1 MKNVLKVANI
11 FAILGTALMGFVVV
25 MVRVSPGFIRSLGS
39 RGPILTTLAFT
50 EVIFTFSLLFFF
62 AVLHFYNAAGRKE
75 LVSSKATLAAIIT
88 TAWMS
93 IVAVLHRFPSI
104 WRWVATRE
112 SGLIVSL
119 TQVIFTIPLLFF
131 FVLFSSSIN
140 RQHCTL
146 RLRVASVVAII
157 GSAWL
162 LIVSAVRVSPVV
174 WIWLIE
180 KGAGRIMIITE
191 PFLAISF
198 LIFLFAFL
206 FESHLSS

>member
-1 MKNVLKVANI
+1 
-11 FAILGTALMGFVVV
+11 
-25 MVRVSPGFIRSLGS
+25 
-39 RGPILTTLAFT
+39 
-50 EVIFTFSLLFFF
+50 
-62 AVLHFYNAAGRKE
+62 
-75 LVSSKATLAAIIT
+75 
-88 TAWMS
+88 
-93 IVAVLHRFPSI
+93 
-104 WRWVATRE
+104 
-112 SGLIVSL
+112 
-119 TQVIFTIPLLFF
+119 
-131 FVLFSSSIN
+131 
-140 RQHCTL
+140 
-146 RLRVASVVAII
+146 VVAII